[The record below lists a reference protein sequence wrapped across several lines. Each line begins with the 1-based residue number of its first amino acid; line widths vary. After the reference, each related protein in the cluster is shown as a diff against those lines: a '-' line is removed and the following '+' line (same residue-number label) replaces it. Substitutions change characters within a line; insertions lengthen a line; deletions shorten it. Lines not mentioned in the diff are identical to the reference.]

1 MGCQITKRLTGY
13 DILAFCKS
21 GFGLVIVATM
31 NYDVIIIGGGA
42 AGLFCALTAGGRR
55 RRVLVIES
63 AAAVGKKILISGGG
77 RCNFTNLHARPEN
90 YLGRNR
96 NFHKSALA
104 RYSPLDFVE
113 LVKRHRIQFYE
124 KKLGQLFCRESA
136 REIVALLERECAAAR
151 VEIIT
156 NCRVEKVAAE
166 GDFLVTTSRGQFRAE
181 RLVVAT
187 GGMSIPQMGATD
199 FGLRL
204 ARQFGLKVVEP
215 RPALVPLTLSP
226 DERRILS
233 PLSGVS
239 IDALVGIGR
248 QKFRENVL
256 VTHHGLSGPA
266 ILQISSYWQ
275 PGGTIEIDL
284 MPDQQAAELLAR
296 ERGEAREL
304 KTLLGQFWPAR
315 FAQAWTDLHGG
326 SRPIRQYANRDLTRL
341 ADQLHRWQVAP
352 SGTEGFRKAEVMAG
366 GVNTD
371 ELSSQTMEARRVPG
385 LFFIGEVVDVT
396 GHLGGYNFQWAWAS
410 GFAAGQAV

>member
-1 MGCQITKRLTGY
+1 
-13 DILAFCKS
+13 
-21 GFGLVIVATM
+21 M

-42 AGLFCALTAGGRR
+42 AGLFCALTAGGRG
-55 RRVLVIES
+55 RRVLVLES
-63 AAAVGKKILISGGG
+63 AAEVGKKILISGGG

-90 YLGRNR
+90 YTGRNR

-104 RYSPLDFVE
+104 RYSPLDFIE

-136 REIVALLERECAAAR
+136 REIVGMLLRECAAAR

-166 GDFLVTTSRGQFRAE
+166 GRFEVATSRGRFAAE

-226 DERRILS
+226 EDRRLLS

-239 IDALVGIGR
+239 IDAMVGVGR
-248 QKFRENVL
+248 QKFRENIL
-256 VTHHGLSGPA
+256 LTHHGLSGPA

-284 MPDQQAAELLAR
+284 LPDRNAGELLED
-296 ERGEAREL
+296 ERGGAREL

-326 SRPIRQYANRDLTRL
+326 SKPVRQISNRQLSLLAEDIHHWRL
-341 ADQLHRWQVAP
+341 SPD
-352 SGTEGFRKAEVMAG
+352 GTEGFRKAEVMAG
-366 GVNTD
+366 GVDTNG
-371 ELSSQTMEARRVPG
+371 LSSQTMECRHLPG
-385 LFFIGEVVDVT
+385 LHFIGEVVDVT